1 MVTIKST
8 DLARMNTDP
17 RFVPKTTR
25 RIGTRNITSTA
36 AGKIVPLA
44 QFAVLPGD
52 KFKANFRITTEMLET
67 VELLM
72 NPVNIRV
79 TAYLVP
85 DLALERFQGSMD
97 QRNRSWAGQPQ
108 VDGGSVVPYYETA
121 DYGAFGAN
129 AVYKALGL
137 SAPSAFKVVTNLLE
151 SYNAV
156 VNFRRKNR
164 SPDLPLRTRLQADLA
179 EAFWEHSQFEHVVPT
194 FDNAI
199 IDGEVALNVV
209 DSRIPIRGLGVN
221 ASTAF
226 GQTNAGIK
234 DSGGNPAPAGQ
245 WSSGIQM
252 YVKGA
257 GAASSALPDVYAEF
271 QEEGV
276 KLSLSNIELARK
288 AQVFAK
294 LRTAYNKHDEWII
307 DMLMDGLEIPDLALT
322 QPILLGKKMSR
333 FAQAK
338 RFATD
343 SGNLTDSAVSGG
355 NVIDMYMSTPPIS
368 TGGTVIVFAECVP
381 EQMWERRRDPMFHL
395 KAHADAQGFT
405 NLADAVPHALQDQ
418 LDPEAVEI
426 VTNGDVDTMH
436 STPLGTFG
444 YHPMNCRWDGVF
456 TRAGGK
462 FFRPTVD
469 AGADDARQ
477 RFWASE
483 DLNPSLGESFYLV
496 KNLQQKP
503 FIENEAGF
511 EPFEIVVEGLAA
523 LTGNTQFGGPLI
535 EATDDYTKVVEKAP
549 TERIEQP
556 E

>member
-108 VDGGSVVPYYETA
+108 IDGGSVVPYYETA
-121 DYGAFGAN
+121 AYGAFGAN
-129 AVYKALGL
+129 AVFKALGL
-137 SAPSAFKVVTNLLE
+137 SAPSAFQVVTNLLE

-164 SPDLPLRTRLQADLA
+164 SPDLPLRTRLQTDLA
-179 EAFWEHSQFEHVVPT
+179 EAFWEHSQFEHVVPS
-194 FDNAI
+194 FDNDL

-209 DSRIPIRGLGVN
+209 GGVMRVKTQAPGGNVVTVQQMPADSRRALTANLDTVRVGGVEG
-221 ASTAF
+221 ASL
-226 GQTNAGIK
+226 NDLYVEMEENGIK
-234 DSGGNPAPAGQ
+234 
-245 WSSGIQM
+245 
-252 YVKGA
+252 V
-257 GAASSALPDVYAEF
+257 
-271 QEEGV
+271 
-276 KLSLSNIELARK
+276 SLSNFDLARK
-288 AQVFAK
+288 AQAFAK
-294 LRTAYNKHDEWII
+294 MRTAYNKHDEWII

-333 FAQAK
+333 FSQAK

-355 NVIDMYMSTPPIS
+355 NVIDMYMSTPPII

-426 VTNGDVDTMH
+426 VTNGDVDVSH
-436 STPLGTFG
+436 STPLATFG
-444 YHPMNCRWDGVF
+444 YQPMNGRWDGVF

-462 FFRPTVD
+462 FFRPAAD
-469 AGADDARQ
+469 AGTDDARR

-483 DLNPSLGESFYLV
+483 DLNPTLGESFYLV

-523 LTGNTQFGGPLI
+523 LTGNTQFGGALI
-535 EATDDYTKVVEKAP
+535 EASDDYEKVVAKAP